1 VVAIEEAVIFT
12 TTTPKT
18 TSTSTTTSN
27 YNRHRSTLVTI
38 PYLTLLEHLS
48 FPFNNDSSA
57 TLSLRTTRDYRA
69 TKSPF
74 NQPNHGHGHTTSQR
88 SSSSYQTKRPTAN
101 TAGMDD
107 PSTPSPTTQPYT
119 TAILLATFSLLSA
132 LLITPPML
140 WHFSNRN
147 IGATSLILWLL
158 LLNSQAALNALLWPH
173 DDLSAY
179 FNGTVVCD
187 IEVKLQI
194 AASVGVPSSVAS
206 ILRALARVMNTEKA
220 SLGLSKGE
228 KRRGYVIDL
237 VWCVGCPVLQ
247 MFFHYVVQTERYYV
261 VGIAGCTPAVSNSWV
276 TDLLIFA
283 PPVGWTVFGG
293 FYSGE
298 LIWIPFLPCLLSRD
312 LVG

>member
-1 VVAIEEAVIFT
+1 
-12 TTTPKT
+12 
-18 TSTSTTTSN
+18 
-27 YNRHRSTLVTI
+27 
-38 PYLTLLEHLS
+38 
-48 FPFNNDSSA
+48 
-57 TLSLRTTRDYRA
+57 
-69 TKSPF
+69 
-74 NQPNHGHGHTTSQR
+74 
-88 SSSSYQTKRPTAN
+88 
-101 TAGMDD
+101 MDD
-107 PSTPSPTTQPYT
+107 PSTPSPSTQPYT

-132 LLITPPML
+132 LLIMPPML

-158 LLNSQAALNALLWPH
+158 LLNFQSALNALLWPH
-173 DDLSAY
+173 DDLSAH
-179 FNGTVVCD
+179 FNGTGLCD

-298 LIWIPFLPCLLSRD
+298 FGCFSFMSLVEGSCWLTWLLLRQFSFSSACTATAATSPACWPTATPTGPASCASSPSASSGSPSPFLWKSTSSARSPP
-312 LVG
+312 